1 MGAFLIFAA
10 MNSESTLL
18 FLNMG
23 PMEIIVIL
31 LFVLM
36 FFGAESIP
44 KIARGMGKGIRQIK
58 DASNEIQKEISES
71 AKGTNQIEQG
81 VTKEIKEIEDS
92 IKQDLND

>member
-1 MGAFLIFAA
+1 
-10 MNSESTLL
+10 
-18 FLNMG
+18 
-23 PMEIIVIL
+23 MEIIVIL

-58 DASNEIQKEISES
+58 DASSEIQKEITES
-71 AKGTNQIEQG
+71 TKGSNQIEQG
-81 VTKEIKEIEDS
+81 VNKEIKEIEDS